1 MPRSSSI
8 PTPART
14 MPSPSCWRRPRRR
27 NKVLG
32 IVATTGNVPLALTQR
47 NARIVR
53 ELAGRPEVPVYAG

>member
-1 MPRSSSI
+1 
-8 PTPART
+8 
-14 MPSPSCWRRPRRR
+14 
-27 NKVLG
+27 VLG